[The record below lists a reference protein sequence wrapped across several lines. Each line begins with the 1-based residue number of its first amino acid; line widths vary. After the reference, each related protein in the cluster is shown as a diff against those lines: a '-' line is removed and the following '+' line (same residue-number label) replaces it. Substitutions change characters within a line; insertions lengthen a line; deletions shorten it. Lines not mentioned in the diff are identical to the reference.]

1 MIQVQ
6 EWPGLC
12 RLLIVPSESESASV
26 QLDIFNNDE
35 MGKSYKEKYEADA
48 LLSSLWVGKEERRAG
63 LGLILMKAAEL
74 YALMV
79 GCNTIALEYDN
90 RETPKWVRQWY
101 ERLGYE
107 EKVFG
112 RYYSLMVKQIE

>member
-1 MIQVQ
+1 
-6 EWPGLC
+6 
-12 RLLIVPSESESASV
+12 
-26 QLDIFNNDE
+26 
-35 MGKSYKEKYEADA
+35 MGKSYKEIYKTDA

-63 LGLILMKAAEL
+63 LGLTLMKAAEL

-79 GCNTIALEYDN
+79 GCNTIALEYNN

>member
-12 RLLIVPSESESASV
+12 RLLIVPSEAESASV

-35 MGKSYKEKYEADA
+35 MGKSYKEIYKTDA

-63 LGLILMKAAEL
+63 LGLTLMKAAEL

-79 GCNTIALEYDN
+79 GCNTIALEYNN

>member
-26 QLDIFNNDE
+26 QLDVFSNDE

-48 LLSSLWVGKEERRAG
+48 LLFSLWVGKEERRAG

-90 RETPKWVRQWY
+90 REAPKWVRQWY

-107 EKVFG
+107 EKVSG
-112 RYYSLMVKQIE
+112 RYYSLMVKQVE

>member
-1 MIQVQ
+1 MTQEDYDRLKSQLVVLRQVAKEYQ
-6 EWPGLC
+6 
-12 RLLIVPSESESASV
+12 
-26 QLDIFNNDE
+26 
-35 MGKSYKEKYEADA
+35 GK
-48 LLSSLWVGKEERRAG
+48 
-63 LGLILMKAAEL
+63 
-74 YALMV
+74 
-79 GCNTIALEYDN
+79 TIALEYNN